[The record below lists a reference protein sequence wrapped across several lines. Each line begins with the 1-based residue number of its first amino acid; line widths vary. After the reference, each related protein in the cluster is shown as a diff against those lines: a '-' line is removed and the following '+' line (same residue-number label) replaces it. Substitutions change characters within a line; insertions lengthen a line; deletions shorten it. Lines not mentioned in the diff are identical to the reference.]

1 MFPGGGVYSG
11 AQRAAGPEGEH
22 VFVKRI
28 WIATTFASL
37 VLVISVQGTADAAG
51 TADLSVTVTP
61 SASPTVATAPL
72 TYTISVTNKGP
83 DVAEHTRITDTLPPD
98 VMILD
103 IRGKGVYDAA
113 TNTVSWYA
121 GPMDPNRTVGRSVT
135 IRPIHPDTIT
145 DTADATTTSFDPA
158 TPNAAQA
165 ITTVDPEPGVHYVSV
180 TGDSGFTPSFHKV
193 ALGETVQW
201 DIYGAATDPPHD
213 ITDSHGLGLFDS
225 GAVAPVNYFR
235 YTFTLSGEVRTMD
248 DLVNYPDN
256 HGKLVVPVQ
265 VSPTSGIQTDTYT
278 ITWAT
283 APLPAGFVE
292 DVQIKRHTELPDSRW
307 QQWRHGTSLLSDS
320 FVPDAGPGT
329 YAFRDRIRRSS
340 NRNHSR
346 FGPPVTIDVTS

>member
-1 MFPGGGVYSG
+1 M
-11 AQRAAGPEGEH
+11 
-22 VFVKRI
+22 KRI
-28 WIATTFASL
+28 WIATIFASL
-37 VLVISVQGTADAAG
+37 ILSLSVQGTADAAG
-51 TADLSVTVTP
+51 TADLSVSITP
-61 SASPTVATAPL
+61 SASPVVATSPL
-72 TYTISVTNKGP
+72 TYTITVTNKGP
-83 DVAEHTRITDTLPPD
+83 DVAEHARVTDTPPPD
-98 VMILD
+98 VMILSVS
-103 IRGKGVYDAA
+103 GKGTFDAA
-113 TNTVSWYA
+113 TGTASWYL
-121 GPMDPNRTVGRSVT
+121 GPMVPNRTIMRSIT

-145 DTADATTTSFDPA
+145 DTADANTTSFDPA
-158 TPNAAQA
+158 TPNAVQA
-165 ITTVDPEPGVHYVSV
+165 MTTVDPEPGVHYVSV
-180 TGDSGFTPSFHKV
+180 SGDTGFTPSFHSV

-225 GAVAPVNYFR
+225 GPLTPVNYFR

-248 DLVNYPDN
+248 EPINYPDN
-256 HGKLVVPVQ
+256 TGKLVVPVQ
-265 VSPTSGIQTDTYT
+265 VSPASGTQTDTYT

-292 DVQIKRHTELPDSRW
+292 DVQIKRHSELTDSKW